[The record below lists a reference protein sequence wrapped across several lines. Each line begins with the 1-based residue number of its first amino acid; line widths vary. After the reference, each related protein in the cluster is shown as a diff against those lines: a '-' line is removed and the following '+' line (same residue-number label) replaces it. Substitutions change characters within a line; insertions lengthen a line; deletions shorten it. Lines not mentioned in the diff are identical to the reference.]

1 MTEYIHRDMAI
12 ARLTKV
18 EVTEKIPT
26 MAHAKRAIADMP
38 AADVVPVWE
47 LRELMMWLYEKRYLA
62 ATGAVLINGLIR
74 NCRRRRAE
82 EWMTDTKK
90 VVLCKALLR
99 NYDTDADPDSVSA
112 LETLVRNIEAVMNF
126 EEDKN
131 ATDRC

>member
-38 AADVVPVWE
+38 AADVVPVSE
-47 LRELMMWLYEKRYLA
+47 LRVLMNWLYENRYL
-62 ATGAVLINGLIR
+62 TGTGFSRMIELIR
-74 NCRRRRAE
+74 NCRRRRE
-82 EWMTDTKK
+82 GETLTDTEK
-90 VVLCKALLR
+90 VVMCKTLLGH
-99 NYDTDADPDSVSA
+99 YDTYEDPESVTA